1 MKDRMYILYQV
12 KLFALQPL
20 SAGNLVEFSQAYHNS
35 KNRCNLTYM
44 IRFLRFLGI
53 EYYTLG
59 TNELKNHKGNH
70 VEGHRYRITAQ

>member
-20 SAGNLVEFSQAYHNS
+20 SAENLVEFSQADHNS
-35 KNRCNLTYM
+35 KTWCNLTYM

-53 EYYTLG
+53 E
-59 TNELKNHKGNH
+59 
-70 VEGHRYRITAQ
+70 